1 MEMTTLVKNLGR
13 NDVKLVG
20 RDSFLLIMGSYM
32 FIAALVLRFLLP
44 WANGYL
50 AEQELMPSE
59 TIARTLESVYPLIVT
74 YFVHFLGAM
83 LVGTM
88 FGFMLLDEKD
98 DNTLRAMLVTPVP
111 LGDYLKYRLGVP
123 TVIAFASTLAQF
135 YLLGFELVS
144 FGQAVLLSAAASLTA
159 PIVALF
165 YATAAANKVQGFA
178 MSKFTALAGMV
189 IVFGYFAS
197 PGTQWFFGLFP
208 PFWVSKAY
216 WLMLEGNALS
226 WVALLMAVITQV
238 VALGFLARLFRRAAY
253 R

>member
-1 MEMTTLVKNLGR
+1 MEMTRLFKNLGR

-20 RDSFLLIMGSYM
+20 RDSFLIVMGSYM
-32 FIAALVLRFLLP
+32 FIASLVLRFLLP
-44 WANGYL
+44 WANAYL
-50 AEQELMPSE
+50 AERGILPSE
-59 TIARTLESVYPLIVT
+59 TIAITLESTYPLIVT

-98 DNTLRAMLVTPVP
+98 DSTIRAMLVTPVP
-111 LGDYLKYRLGVP
+111 LEDYLKYRLGVP
-123 TVIAFASTLAQF
+123 TVIAFVSTLAQF
-135 YLLGFELVS
+135 YLLGFGMVS
-144 FGQAVLLSAAASLTA
+144 FGHAVLLSAAASLTA
-159 PIVALF
+159 PITALF

-197 PGTQWFFGLFP
+197 PSLQWLFGIFP
-208 PFWVSKAY
+208 PFWISKAY
-216 WLMLEGNALS
+216 WLMLDGSQLFWGAL
-226 WVALLMAVITQV
+226 VMAVITQAILIAILV
-238 VALGFLARLFRRAAY
+238 KLFRRAVY